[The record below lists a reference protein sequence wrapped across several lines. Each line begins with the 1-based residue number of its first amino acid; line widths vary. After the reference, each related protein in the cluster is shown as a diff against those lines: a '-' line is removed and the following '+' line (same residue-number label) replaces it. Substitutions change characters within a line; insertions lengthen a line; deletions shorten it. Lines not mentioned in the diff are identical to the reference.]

1 VLNTGGF
8 VRYLVT
14 KASGCTLCGP
24 GGLREPGG
32 GPQVRRRAADPL
44 RSWYGPGV
52 PPLLVLWD
60 VDYTLVAAGR
70 AGWQV
75 YEIVLDELYG
85 LPMPDEL
92 GHMGGRTDTS
102 IALEV
107 LAAAGVGDPL
117 AELPRFQ
124 QRMADRAP
132 ELEGMVR
139 QYGRALPGAEQALAA
154 VSELA
159 RRDDGQLVVQSL
171 LTGNIPALAQVKLGA
186 FGLAGHLDLTIG
198 AYGDISE
205 VRADLVPVARQNA
218 ARRYQA
224 DFSGTATVL
233 IGDTPKDIEAAAVSG
248 ARAVA
253 VASGSFTMQQLRDAG
268 ADVVLP
274 DLTDTAVVVGAVC
287 SVEAA
292 G

>member
-1 VLNTGGF
+1 VPPRHRNPRGRRQAWAPTRPFL
-8 VRYLVT
+8 VR
-14 KASGCTLCGP
+14 S
-24 GGLREPGG
+24 
-32 GPQVRRRAADPL
+32 
-44 RSWYGPGV
+44 GV

-60 VDYTLVAAGR
+60 VDYTLVATGR
-70 AGWQV
+70 AGWHV
-75 YEIVLDELYG
+75 YEIVLAELYG
-85 LPMPDEL
+85 LGMPDGL
-92 GHMGGRTDTS
+92 GSMGGRTDTS

-124 QRMADRAP
+124 QRMAGRAP

-139 QYGRALPGAEQALAA
+139 EYGRALPGAEQALAA
-154 VSELA
+154 VSALA
-159 RRDDGQLVVQSL
+159 QRDDGQLVVQSL
-171 LTGNIPALAQVKLGA
+171 LTGNIPALARVKLGA

-233 IGDTPKDIEAAAVSG
+233 IGDTPKDVEAAAVSG

-253 VASGSFTMQQLRDAG
+253 VASGNFTMQQLRDAG
-268 ADVVLP
+268 AEVVLP
-274 DLTDTAVVVGAVC
+274 DLTDTAAVVGAVC